1 MVVCTGH
8 SLATPAPGQA
18 PAAAAPVPEDPSE
31 VSLRKADL
39 PPGLAECPGSGEIGR
54 YLQLLEVGGSPS
66 YEVTDKQWLSL
77 RDRGAQAGW
86 VSSFSKDPA
95 DCDARL
101 GERKGPSATSFA
113 IRFAGPTQAG
123 DAFRSGFL
131 NLRPA
136 PGMTAPGL
144 VQGTATK
151 LGPESWTY
159 DQTDQTP
166 NLWVA
171 YWARQTFVL
180 FLFAEHLTPMAARLA
195 VTGMDGRVR

>member
-1 MVVCTGH
+1 
-8 SLATPAPGQA
+8 
-18 PAAAAPVPEDPSE
+18 
-31 VSLRKADL
+31 LRKTDL
-39 PPGLAECPGSGEIGR
+39 PPDLAECPGSGEIGR

-66 YEVTDKQWLSL
+66 YEVMAKQWLSL
-77 RDRGAQAGW
+77 RDLGAQAGW
-86 VSSFSKDPA
+86 VSSLSKDPA

-101 GERKGPSATSFA
+101 GERKGPSATSFT
-113 IRFAGPTQAG
+113 IRFPGPAQAG

-136 PGMTAPGL
+136 PGMTAAGL

-159 DQTDQTP
+159 DQTDQAP
-166 NLWVA
+166 HVWIA

-180 FLFAEHLTPMAARLA
+180 FLFTERLTPSAARLA
-195 VTGMDGRVR
+195 ATGMDGRVR